1 MTKIQLTR
9 LSWRFAW
16 LVLVALSAYYLYRAI
31 NYRFLTPNRLGPDLF
46 NKQLWYFAHLIVA
59 LPLLV
64 GAPLQF
70 IPSLRTRRPALHRF
84 IGRVYVG
91 GATLAAFTAIYLGG
105 IVGEYEGSR
114 LPIVLLASLWLFFT
128 LSAWRCAVHRNL
140 AAHRLFMIRSYGLTL
155 VLVWLRLM
163 YDMQG
168 WLFFYVKDEAMRDA
182 TREWA
187 SWVVPLVAMELWLS
201 WLPMLMSVTPR
212 SERANPA
219 FNTDPNRRAFGRAS
233 GAG

>member
-1 MTKIQLTR
+1 
-9 LSWRFAW
+9 
-16 LVLVALSAYYLYRAI
+16 VLVVLSAYYLYRAV

-46 NKQLWYFAHLIVA
+46 NKQLWYFGHLVVA
-59 LPLLV
+59 LPLLI

-70 IPSLRTRRPALHRF
+70 IPSLRTGRPALHRF

-91 GATLAAFTAIYLGG
+91 GATLAALTAIYLGG

-128 LSAWRCAVHRNL
+128 LSAWRCAVHRNF

-168 WLFFYVKDEAMRDA
+168 WLFFYVKDEAVRDT

-187 SWVVPLVAMELWLS
+187 SWVVPLLAMELWLS
-201 WLPMLMSVTPR
+201 WLPLLRSVTPR
-212 SERANPA
+212 PERANPA
-219 FNTDPNRRAFGRAS
+219 LNTDPNRRAFG
-233 GAG
+233 GAREAG